1 MPLLMQVEVSKM
13 QCRTDCDDN
22 YDPDSEQT
30 GEFRDSAKQIE
41 EFKHTLLC
49 LHGLENQDSFYYA
62 VLCTI
67 YYHFKNKK
75 DDCQNENQLKQ
86 DLENGNLYDT
96 CQI

>member
-30 GEFRDSAKQIE
+30 GEFRDSVNKQRNLSIP
-41 EFKHTLLC
+41 FYVCMVWKIRILFTMQFSVPFTITLKIRKMI
-49 LHGLENQDSFYYA
+49 
-62 VLCTI
+62 V
-67 YYHFKNKK
+67 K
-75 DDCQNENQLKQ
+75 NQLKQ
-86 DLENGNLYDT
+86 DIENGNLYDT